1 MPKDSNDKPNHPGI
15 DLDTVASP
23 PKNPCYFHHPWYPF
37 RPNCFFSDQ
46 VIHGIHLNQNS
57 FFSEIEIKTKDTNDK
72 AENIM
77 KKTDPS

>member
-1 MPKDSNDKPNHPGI
+1 MVSIQTK
-15 DLDTVASP
+15 L
-23 PKNPCYFHHPWYPF
+23 
-37 RPNCFFSDQ
+37 FFSDQ